1 MIIQGLW
8 SEFNKNFRVIMNFK
22 RSPFA
27 IQNKNLRDL
36 DFANEYPTLNDL
48 MKEQGVSTDLP
59 DCCDEGCND
68 IHLTGIASSTKTRG

>member
-1 MIIQGLW
+1 
-8 SEFNKNFRVIMNFK
+8 MNFK

-59 DCCDEGCND
+59 DCWDDRCND
-68 IHLTGIASSTKTRG
+68 DLTGIASSTKTRG